1 MKFSELV
8 YRRPDLEQMEQRFKE
23 LLGEMN
29 AAKSF
34 TEQDR
39 AMTAIVKLRNEFE
52 TLKEIAAIR
61 HSIDTDDAFYKAE
74 QDYMDEA
81 GPIMD
86 EHVTE
91 YYRALVHSAFRE
103 ELEHKYGKQL
113 FRIAELSLK
122 TFHPSVIE
130 DLQRENKL
138 TTEYGVLI
146 ASAKIPFEGEERT
159 LAQLAP
165 FAMSTDRDMRRRAS
179 EAKYQFLAENERELD
194 RIFDDLVQVR
204 TKIAKKLGFA
214 GFIELGYARMLRT
227 DYNEEMV
234 AVFRNQVLEHIVPVA
249 TKLKERQRERIGVER
264 LRYYDEDFSFK
275 SGNPAPQGDADW
287 ILENGARM
295 YAELSPET
303 DEFFTRM
310 VDSGL
315 MDLLSRKG
323 KQSGGYCTFLNDYKM
338 PFIFANFNGTS
349 DDIGVLTHEAGHA
362 FQAYESRDLDMPE
375 YRFPT
380 FEAAEIHS
388 MSMEFITWPWMEL
401 FFREETEKYKF
412 AHLEGALLFIP
423 YGVAVDEFQHFVY
436 GNPEAT
442 PDERKRAWRD
452 IERKYLPHRDYSGN
466 DYLERGGFWQ
476 KQSHIYQAPFYY
488 IDYTLAQICAL
499 QFWQRMTTDRE
510 SAWQDYMKI
519 CKAGGSLSFTEIV
532 ELAGLVSPFEAGCV
546 ESVIGDIENWLD
558 SVDDKGL

>member
-74 QDYMDEA
+74 QDYMDEV

-138 TTEYGVLI
+138 ATEYGVLI

>member
-74 QDYMDEA
+74 QDYMDEV

-138 TTEYGVLI
+138 ATEYGVLI

-275 SGNPAPQGDADW
+275 SGNPTPQGDADW

>member
-74 QDYMDEA
+74 QDYMDEV

-138 TTEYGVLI
+138 ATEYGVLI

-275 SGNPAPQGDADW
+275 SGNPVPQGDADW

-295 YAELSPET
+295 YAELTPET

-375 YRFPT
+375 YWFPT

>member
-74 QDYMDEA
+74 QDYMDEV

-138 TTEYGVLI
+138 ATEYGVLI

-275 SGNPAPQGDADW
+275 SGNPVPQGDADW

>member
-74 QDYMDEA
+74 QDYMDEV

-86 EHVTE
+86 EHVTD

-138 TTEYGVLI
+138 ATEYGVLI

-234 AVFRNQVLEHIVPVA
+234 AVFRNQVLEHIIPVA

-349 DDIGVLTHEAGHA
+349 DDIGVLKHEAGHA

-499 QFWQRMTTDRE
+499 QFWQRMNTDRE

-558 SVDDKGL
+558 SFDDKGL

>member
-1 MKFSELV
+1 
-8 YRRPDLEQMEQRFKE
+8 MEQRFKE

-74 QDYMDEA
+74 QDYMDEV

-138 TTEYGVLI
+138 ATEYGVLI

-275 SGNPAPQGDADW
+275 SGNPVPQGDADW

>member
-74 QDYMDEA
+74 QDYMDEV

-138 TTEYGVLI
+138 ATEYGVLI

-558 SVDDKGL
+558 SFDDKGL

>member
-74 QDYMDEA
+74 QDYMDEV

-86 EHVTE
+86 EHVTD

-138 TTEYGVLI
+138 ATEYGVLI

-558 SVDDKGL
+558 SFDDKGL

>member
-74 QDYMDEA
+74 QDYMDEV
-81 GPIMD
+81 GPVMD
-86 EHVTE
+86 EHVTD

-138 TTEYGVLI
+138 ATEYGVLI
-146 ASAKIPFEGEERT
+146 ASAKISFEGEERT

-499 QFWQRMTTDRE
+499 QFWQRMNTDRE

>member
-74 QDYMDEA
+74 QDYMDEV

-138 TTEYGVLI
+138 ATEYGVLI

-275 SGNPAPQGDADW
+275 SGNPVPQGDADW

-558 SVDDKGL
+558 SFDDKGL